1 MRLVELSANALRVS
15 RAKTAKWLRYAT
27 HRGELR
33 RRIKVWTLSL
43 LAMAKRGL
51 NPRVMYVG
59 VTGSCGKTT
68 TAKLIGAVLAR
79 AGECQTNIDQN
90 GVLSVAQGILAI
102 ERSTKYSVHE
112 ICGAKP
118 GKIRRQTR
126 VLRPQIGV
134 ITTVG
139 GDHYRAYRT
148 LEATAQEKG
157 ILAEAVPDDG
167 TVILNADDPRVRA
180 MAARCRGRVLT
191 YGLSPDADIRGTQ
204 VSSAWPDRLAL
215 TVVHGDQRV
224 RITSKLVG
232 AHWTPSILAAIA
244 CGVVCGLDLR
254 ACAEAIASCEPFFA
268 RYSVHEIAG
277 GPVYVVD
284 FKAVSW
290 TIPAALDFVGAA
302 RAPRK
307 TIILGTL
314 SDYSSSAGT
323 QYRRVA
329 RKALAVA
336 DRVVFVGPQSAR
348 VTTLCEGEVRER
360 LFAFQ
365 TTFEAAEFMGRQSL
379 PGELILVKGSTYT
392 DHLERIMLAQTDS
405 VVCWKQGC
413 GQTSSCQVCPDYRKP
428 TPPPLGLAKKVKH
441 AEAALERSI
450 EAAPPPNV
458 LVDLSHHAD

>member
-1 MRLVELSANALRVS
+1 MRSVGFSANALRVS
-15 RAKTAKWLRYAT
+15 RSKTTKFARYIVHPGGLR
-27 HRGELR
+27 LR
-33 RRIKVWTLSL
+33 IRVWTLSW
-43 LAMAKRGL
+43 LAMAKRAF
-51 NPRVMYVG
+51 NPRVTYIG

-68 TAKLIGAVLAR
+68 TAKLIGTVLAS
-79 AGECQTNIDQN
+79 AGKCHTNIDEN
-90 GVLSVAQGILAI
+90 GVLSVARGVLATR
-102 ERSTKYSVHE
+102 RSTKYSVHE

-118 GKIRRQTR
+118 GKIQRQTR
-126 VLRPQIGV
+126 ILRPQIGV

-157 ILAEAVPDDG
+157 MLAEAVPDDG
-167 TVILNADDPRVRA
+167 TVILNADDPHVRA

-191 YGLSPDADIRGTQ
+191 FGLSSDADIRGTQ
-204 VSSAWPDRLAL
+204 VSSTWPDRLAL
-215 TVVHGDQRV
+215 TVFHGDQSVRV
-224 RITSKLVG
+224 TSKLVG

-254 ACAEAIASCEPFFA
+254 TCADAIASCEPFFA
-268 RYSVHEIAG
+268 RYSVHQIAG
-277 GPVYVVD
+277 GPIYVVD

-290 TIPAALDFVGAA
+290 TIPAALGFIGEA

-314 SDYSSSAGT
+314 SDYASSAGA

-348 VTTLCEGEVRER
+348 VAALREGEVRER
-360 LFAFQ
+360 LFSFQ
-365 TTFEAAEFMGRQSL
+365 TTFEAAEFMGRHSL

-413 GQTSSCQVCPDYRKP
+413 GQTSSCQTCPDYRKP
-428 TPPPLGLAKKVKH
+428 TPPPLVLAKEVKR
-441 AEAALERSI
+441 AECAHERSI

-458 LVDLSHHAD
+458 LVD